1 MRMELSDEFGSS
13 PNEALLAQLLERNVS
28 YFVVDKSKSEVSD
41 WSDYASTVETTDRYI
56 LLKLISNT

>member
-1 MRMELSDEFGSS
+1 MDLSVDFGSS
-13 PNEALLAQLLERNVS
+13 PNKALLIQLLERNVS

-41 WSDYASTVETTDRYI
+41 WSDYASTVVTTDRYI